1 MQSRVKGEENREIL
15 VPFCRAARIRSNAA
29 ESPLLTNP
37 ARGGKVERSQSRQ
50 ENPVPKLIPFGGE
63 KSAKPPQKLTT
74 THEAILNWLVAN
86 PGRSLK
92 EGADLFGYTQSW
104 FSTMVNSDLFQAELA
119 KRQADFRGR
128 LNATLTQRL
137 QTVAHV
143 ALDKLATM
151 VEGSEDKDFVLE
163 VSDKVLH
170 RLGFAPQ
177 SNRNPAGPIASG
189 PLFQTNLYISKD
201 DLHAARAIMERGP
214 GEVVDAEALEPLG
227 ELSKATEG
235 DSGEEEQLPLFSVG
249 MEQSEPAPQV
259 QPAPPSPTQS
269 LLAGLGIREGL

>member
-1 MQSRVKGEENREIL
+1 M
-15 VPFCRAARIRSNAA
+15 
-29 ESPLLTNP
+29 
-37 ARGGKVERSQSRQ
+37 
-50 ENPVPKLIPFGGE
+50 PKLIPFGE
-63 KSAKPPQKLTT
+63 PKSAKPPQKLTT

-177 SNRNPAGPIASG
+177 SNRNPAGPIVQG
-189 PLFQTNLYISKD
+189 PFFQNNLYISKD

-214 GEVVDAEALEPLG
+214 QAGERVLEEEEVEQVPLEPLG
-227 ELSKATEG
+227 EQIKATEG
-235 DSGEEEQLPLFSVG
+235 DSQVQSVRAEEEQLPLFSVG
-249 MEQSEPAPQV
+249 MESREPASQV
-259 QPAPPSPTQS
+259 PSPTQS
-269 LLAGLGIREGL
+269 LLAGLGLARP